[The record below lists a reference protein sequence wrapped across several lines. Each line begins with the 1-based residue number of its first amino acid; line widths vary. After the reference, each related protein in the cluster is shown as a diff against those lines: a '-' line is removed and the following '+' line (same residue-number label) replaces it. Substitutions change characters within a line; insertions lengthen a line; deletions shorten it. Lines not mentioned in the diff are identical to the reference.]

1 MHTLRMQRTPAR
13 SPRPAPHDALA
24 RSPHRMTP
32 SPEARGPHH
41 PKRPPKSHRTR
52 PEGNA
57 MEFRTL
63 SYFLMI
69 AREGTISGAA
79 QVLHLSQPTLSRQM
93 QELERELGCTLFE
106 RGKRR
111 IELTEAGMRLRSR
124 AEEIVDLVD
133 RTEQEFH
140 TTPDALA
147 GEVRI
152 GGGETPAMSL
162 ITNIIAELQSAYPLM
177 TFSLHSGN
185 AVDVS
190 GRLET
195 GRIDFGLFLG
205 PTDLGRFE
213 SLPLPAQNAWG
224 VLMRRDDPLAT
235 RDRIAPEDLIGK
247 PIILSQQA
255 GNEMNRWF
263 KRDLEDLD
271 VVATYN
277 LLYNAALLARGG
289 VGYVLGLEGIAAT
302 SPTSELAFRP
312 LDPPLTADVS
322 IGWKRYQSFSP
333 AANVF
338 LQSIRERWG

>member
-1 MHTLRMQRTPAR
+1 MILSTKRMRARIVDRCMQGTSQSGAYKRTSGAIGKRVQAHIERRHHLLNGGQPVELRA
-13 SPRPAPHDALA
+13 
-24 RSPHRMTP
+24 
-32 SPEARGPHH
+32 
-41 PKRPPKSHRTR
+41 
-52 PEGNA
+52 
-57 MEFRTL
+57 L

-79 QVLHLSQPTLSRQM
+79 NVLHLSQPTLSRQM
-93 QELERELGCTLFE
+93 QELEHELGCTLFE

-111 IELTEAGMRLRSR
+111 IELTEEGMRLRSR

-133 RTEQEFH
+133 RTERDFR
-140 TTPDALA
+140 TSPNTLA

-162 ITNIIAELQSAYPLM
+162 ITDIIAELQSAYPLM
-177 TFSLHSGN
+177 TFSLYSGN

-190 GRLET
+190 ERLET

-224 VLMRRDDPLAT
+224 VLMRQDDPLAA
-235 RDRIAPEDLIGK
+235 RERIAPEDLIGK

-255 GNEMNRWF
+255 GNEMSRWF

-277 LLYNAALLARGG
+277 LLYNAALLARRG

-312 LDPPLTADVS
+312 LDPPLDADVS

-333 AANVF
+333 AASVF

>member
-1 MHTLRMQRTPAR
+1 MYTLRMQRTPAL
-13 SPRPAPHDALA
+13 SPRPAPHDTPA
-24 RSPHRMTP
+24 RSPHR
-32 SPEARGPHH
+32 

-140 TTPDALA
+140 TTPDTLA

-190 GRLET
+190 DRLET

>member
-1 MHTLRMQRTPAR
+1 
-13 SPRPAPHDALA
+13 
-24 RSPHRMTP
+24 
-32 SPEARGPHH
+32 
-41 PKRPPKSHRTR
+41 
-52 PEGNA
+52 
-57 MEFRTL
+57 MELRTL

-140 TTPDALA
+140 TSPNTLA

-162 ITNIIAELQSAYPLM
+162 IADVIAELQDEYPLM

-185 AVDVS
+185 AEDVS
-190 GRLET
+190 ERLET
-195 GRIDFGLFLG
+195 GRIDFGLFVGSAKLG
-205 PTDLGRFE
+205 PFE
-213 SLPLPAQNAWG
+213 ALPLPAQNTWG
-224 VLMRRDDPLAT
+224 VFMRSDDPLAEHE
-235 RDRIAPEDLIGK
+235 RIAPDDLMGR
-247 PIILSQQA
+247 PLIISQQA
-255 GNEMNRWF
+255 GSDMSHWF

-277 LLYNAALLARGG
+277 LLYNAALLARSG
-289 VGYVLGLEGIAAT
+289 VGYVLSLEGIVDT
-302 SPTSELAFRP
+302 SPMSGLAFRP
-312 LDPPLTADVS
+312 LDPPLTADVY
-322 IGWKRYQSFSP
+322 IGWKRYQTFSP
-333 AANVF
+333 AASAF
-338 LQSIRERWG
+338 LQKIRSRWSNLGTGSN